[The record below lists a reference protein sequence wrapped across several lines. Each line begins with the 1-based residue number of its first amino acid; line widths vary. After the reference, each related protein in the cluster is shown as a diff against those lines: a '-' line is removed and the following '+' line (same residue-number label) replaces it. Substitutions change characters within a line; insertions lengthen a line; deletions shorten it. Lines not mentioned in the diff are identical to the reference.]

1 MKHYQRLKRT
11 GDPTTINTAG
21 RKPSPSRAE
30 GEAHPEWL
38 SWSSRTR
45 DTYLKALNKLPPD
58 MTKNERKVLAR
69 EAIRADGTLNVA
81 AFARLASQTKRR

>member
-1 MKHYQRLKRT
+1 
-11 GDPTTINTAG
+11 
-21 RKPSPSRAE
+21 
-30 GEAHPEWL
+30 
-38 SWSSRTR
+38 
-45 DTYLKALNKLPPD
+45 